1 MGNKLCNCPNICPNY
16 NNETSLSNKIN
27 NLISNNSFSNVI
39 PANFTINFENES
51 INKKILDIYKK
62 NCVNKIIKT
71 YKNHLNNQIRKSIDS
86 NTLKNMKNYNKLG
99 PKDTISDYVYEDKLL
114 SKEND
119 NVLYNCSLYSEDSNR
134 LNTISEKSKNSQ
146 NLSYIPKKIFNTQTQ
161 YENIPKIEIR
171 NKLNNNKENSM
182 LYKESTTSTKRE
194 FNNDEINKNKTISF
208 NDNRRNKKL
217 KFNKINNSNINIA
230 TFKNSMEDDNLNNY
244 DNFKNKTDK

>member
-134 LNTISEKSKNSQ
+134 LNTISEKSTNSQ
-146 NLSYIPKKIFNTQTQ
+146 KLSYIPLKIYNPQTQ

-171 NKLNNNKENSM
+171 NKLDNKENSL

-194 FNNDEINKNKTISF
+194 FNNEEIIKNKTISF
-208 NDNRRNKKL
+208 DGYRKNKIF
-217 KFNKINNSNINIA
+217 KFHKINNSNKNIG
-230 TFKNSMEDDNLNNY
+230 TLKNPIEEDKY
-244 DNFKNKTDK
+244 YSFKNKTNK